1 MGLTAKAASDSFQN
15 LPSKLKTPP
24 IPQTSMLYASDGSY
38 ITSFYDENRVY
49 VKLDEVPNV
58 MRDAMVSAEDQRFYQ
73 HHGVD
78 TRGVIRALVANK
90 QAGQVT
96 QGASTLTQQYVKNI
110 LRYSAKNKEEFD
122 AATADTTARKL
133 REIRYAV
140 ALEKTLSKEQILER
154 YLNIAFFG
162 NRSNG
167 VYAAA
172 EGYFSVEP
180 KDLTLPQAALIAG
193 MVKSPTE
200 FDPTK
205 PGNSKAKE
213 RRDYVLD
220 RMAALKYA
228 SKADV
233 EAAKSQPIELKP
245 KTMPRQCEN
254 AQQREFFGFYCGWF
268 VEWFKQN
275 KEFGQTRQE
284 RESRLDRGGYRITLA
299 IDPKIQNAA
308 QQAIDKNLS
317 RNNPFALGETVV
329 EPGTGRV
336 KAMAINRTYS
346 IDPNPAGRKYP
357 NTTNPLLSG
366 TTTSPG
372 YQAGS
377 TFKMFTMV
385 AALSQGMPLNIHIQ
399 SPQKYVSKFVADPSD
414 PASCPRGGMS
424 YYCPQNENAD
434 MTGNH
439 TMWSGFGE
447 SVNTFFVQLEEDVG
461 VKNAIAA
468 AEKLG
473 ITFKAKHDLDNK
485 NNPDGWGSFT
495 LGTAQVSPLDMANA
509 YATMAARGKHC
520 DPTPLLKMTDSAGK
534 ELPYAEPSCSQVVP
548 QEVADAANDAAK
560 CPVGGKATGACVNAH
575 SGDTAADVTSAL
587 KRQVAGKTGTT
598 NNNNAAWFVGYTPN
612 LAAAVF
618 KANPDSPNMSVG
630 DTHSPTQVFKSTMAT
645 ALKNLPNENF
655 IPPQAKQTTGELA
668 SVPRLTKS
676 EPESAKE
683 TIERAGFKAVISP
696 DRVASGVTEGRVAR
710 TDPAG
715 GERIPKGSVV
725 TIYVSNGESP
735 STEPPPSNPQQNQEE
750 PPRPRNRVPRP
761 PDQPDI
767 PNF

>member
-1 MGLTAKAASDSFQN
+1 
-15 LPSKLKTPP
+15 
-24 IPQTSMLYASDGSY
+24 
-38 ITSFYDENRVY
+38 
-49 VKLDEVPNV
+49 
-58 MRDAMVSAEDQRFYQ
+58 
-73 HHGVD
+73 VD
-78 TRGVIRALVANK
+78 TKGVLRALVANK

-140 ALEKTLSKEQILER
+140 ALEKQLTKEQILER

-162 NRSNG
+162 NRANG
-167 VYAAA
+167 VFAAA

-180 KDLTLPQAALIAG
+180 KDLTLSQAALIAG

-205 PGNSKAKE
+205 AGNDKAKE

-233 EAAKSQPIELKP
+233 EAAKSQPIELHP

-254 AQQREFFGFYCGWF
+254 AQDQEFGFYCGWF

-284 RESRLDRGGYRITLA
+284 RENQLDRGGYHITLA

-308 QQAIDKNLS
+308 QQAVDKNLS

-346 IDPNPAGRKYP
+346 IGPNPGGRPYP

-385 AALSQGMPLNIHIQ
+385 AALSQGIPLNIHIQ
-399 SPQKYVSKFVADPSD
+399 APQKYMSKYITGSGD
-414 PASCPRGGMS
+414 PASCQRGDVY

-473 ITFKAKHDLDNK
+473 ITFKADKDLDNK
-485 NNPDGWGSFT
+485 AHPDGWGSFT

-509 YATMAARGKHC
+509 YATVAARGKHC
-520 DPTPLLKMTDSAGK
+520 DPTPLLKITDSAGK
-534 ELPYAEPSCSQVVP
+534 ELPYAEPSCSQVIP

-560 CPVGGKATGACVNAH
+560 CPVGGKATGACVNSR
-575 SGDTAADVTSAL
+575 SGDTASDITPAL

-598 NNNNAAWFVGYTPN
+598 NGNNASWFIGYTPN

-618 KANPDSPNMSVG
+618 KANPDSPNTNVG
-630 DTHSPTQVFKSTMAT
+630 ETRSPKQVFKSTMAT
-645 ALKNLPNENF
+645 ALKDLPNENF
-655 IPPQAKQTTGELA
+655 TPPQTKQTIGELA
-668 SVPRLTKS
+668 SVPRLTNS
-676 EPESAKE
+676 EQESAKKS
-683 TIERAGFKAVISP
+683 IERAGFTAVISP
-696 DRVASGVTEGRVAR
+696 ERVASTAREGRVAR

-715 GERIPKGSVV
+715 GKQAPKGSVV

-735 STEPPPSNPQQNQEE
+735 STESPPSNPQPNQEE
-750 PPRPRNRVPRP
+750 PPRFSNRGPRP